1 MKQSQQSGL
10 WHRCG
15 TCGTVFM
22 SIQELSRH
30 MATHK
35 TKSSA
40 PRRRALPSREPVT
53 IVPAI
58 QPDNSPNLPSD
69 HV

>member
-1 MKQSQQSGL
+1 MKQNLQSGL

-15 TCGTVFM
+15 TCGTIFM

-35 TKSSA
+35 NKRFVQ
-40 PRRRALPSREPVT
+40 RRRNIPPRETAAAAPPLQQENVT
-53 IVPAI
+53 
-58 QPDNSPNLPSD
+58 NLTGD